1 MNSNLIRLTKTV
13 TVSVWLILCA
23 FNASAAEPIA
33 VDDTYNVIEGGSLTI
48 AAPGFLAND
57 SDPDGDTFQ
66 AVSFDPPLTGV
77 TAFADGRF
85 TYNHDGAEVAS
96 VFFGIIIRDASGLD
110 SVEAEIITIN
120 IDPVDDNTPAVTG
133 IFNGSVTE
141 GNVGDAVVTA
151 SNTISIT
158 DADFHQSPT
167 FATNQSGIYGTV
179 DVTTTPGSW
188 VYTLDQSKV
197 QALDAGETV
206 TDAVELVA
214 SDGTVQIISITITG
228 TNDVATLPSPV
239 VALEETDTTLSTG
252 GTLTITDQDASP
264 ATIVPQSIAKVYGAF
279 SIDAAGVWTY
289 VTNSAT
295 AADVLNDGQT
305 VSEVL
310 NVTTTD
316 GGSAT
321 ITVNI
326 TGTED
331 ISTLTSETKTIVE
344 TDAVIS
350 TNGALVLNDRDAAT
364 ASVTTQTNTSGTY
377 GVFNILASGAWTYT
391 TSSDGAAD
399 TITLGQTKAETFTVS
414 TTDGRSATVNINIT
428 GTNDIG
434 TLTCPVVA
442 LTETDTTLSTGGTL
456 TITDKDATPATIIPA
471 NIITTYANFG
481 IDAAGVWSYVTKSPT
496 AADILN
502 NGEAVREVLNFATT
516 DGGTATI
523 TVNITG
529 TEDISTLTSETKTLV
544 ETDAV
549 ITTDGALALN
559 DKDAATASVTAQTET
574 AGTYGLFNILA
585 SGVWTYATS
594 SDSAADSITLDQTKV
609 ETFNVSTTDGG
620 SATVNINITGTNDV
634 AAITAT
640 DATGDVEEDNILSV
654 SGSLSVTDGD
664 ADQAEFIAQTG
675 IASTYGS
682 FSISTSGDWQ
692 FVLDNASVAVQGLT
706 SKSIAPEESFT
717 VFSNDSSASTTVSI
731 TVNGMG
737 DDPVLA
743 AATIDVPE
751 NADSGAEVLDLL
763 ALTTDKDSDETFT
776 YSILSG
782 TSLPAEFTIDSAT
795 GTLSVSDYAPG
806 EALLD
811 FESATAPNPYILT
824 IQVIDS
830 SEGRVATAPIT
841 INIIDYNYQP
851 GDTLCETYT
860 GTTPNGIVAATDLE
874 STLDRLGLFT
884 PANPCQRVILTGLN
898 YQMDEGNLLSAV
910 IGTDGLGNAVTV
922 PSDVGNINYREALD
936 AKIINDQD
944 QTSDLNFYLVGESI
958 AATGGQLDFKKGAD
972 LKTTGEFEYTPDA
985 GLLAAQANPFIGEFI
1000 YQACDTAIED
1010 FPTGETEADR
1020 CAYGVARIVVKPA
1033 VSDGANVDT
1042 NLQYN
1047 DLSQG
1052 PLELPRAA
1060 LPNVFVVMDN
1070 SADQAS
1076 DILTDQLEGL
1086 YQYDSSGGGTPAG
1099 NAAPVAISDSY
1110 QVNSGTGANATI
1122 TATAGIGGSG
1132 VLGNDYDAECDAL
1145 TVTDTS
1151 SGSNPKYGTLTLNND
1166 GSFTYVHTE
1175 TNNNKKLLSD
1185 QFSYTVSDGTTSSA
1199 EVTVTISMISGTTP
1213 VLTDSGNT
1221 CTPGGTADSGAD
1233 SDTATHLFESI
1244 PGGTQAPTEADLPGQ
1259 GLWRLRNSDFNK
1271 VYYNP
1276 AVLYEPWSGSRVNNQ
1291 PFEFREFSGTTMTGF
1306 DEIYTE
1312 KGEVTLSNAPDLA
1325 KYYIWN
1331 QSSAYEGVGTD
1342 GNDDDVVDINEQGK
1356 LIEIVTGVVLPPK
1369 AITRTDCAADPCTYE
1384 EELKNFANYYTYA
1397 RTRLN
1402 TFKGALSS
1410 VVASAENMNV
1420 GFGGFQGQSNNVPLE
1435 LMLESPFAGAKKI
1448 LLDNMLSMKTPSSAS
1463 AAYAALDK
1471 VGSYYEG
1478 DNSNSIISG
1487 ISGSPITYSC
1497 QQNFALWVSGG
1508 VAGTKAFNPGAGVSD
1523 ENVDGDLLFAGNV
1536 SSITPVP
1543 VAGTGTNIGTL
1554 TLVDSGRWSYVLDDA
1569 KYAAAYPLGL
1579 GDGQVVF
1586 DNFTVSDG
1594 TYSKTVNVAITGVLN
1609 GADIVVPTPQEG
1621 GGTVAGNTDW
1631 DGGRYGDQ
1639 QPVATGNN
1647 ALVSLADI
1655 AMYYYERDLSPLAD
1669 EVPATELDKA
1679 GADASAFGGT
1689 ALDPNMHQHMST
1701 FVVAFGVGVP
1711 DSLGITKEAV
1721 YSQPYTAPFEWTPAV
1736 GGGVLDVATEEG
1748 RLVDLLHAAVNGRG
1762 DYLSAGN
1769 PDGLKLNLENAF
1781 LQFSQAIGTA
1791 SAVSFNSQEIQEGTN
1806 VFRAFY
1812 NIRENTGDLVAQE
1825 LDPVTG
1831 LGDVNWSAAAKLDTR
1846 FDYVT
1851 VPDATGQTDNRQIL
1865 SYNSVIGSGI
1875 AFKAAEMS
1883 TAQTDVLDLGTNDSA
1898 LLADHVNY
1906 LRGDASNERP
1916 SGNLRP
1922 RPAELGRMGDVINS
1936 TPVFYGAPNRER
1948 REAEPFAQLKTTD
1961 GNYESSY
1968 TAFQAKYT
1976 ILPTPIAGESPDPAL
1991 IKRTGMVYVGSND
2004 GMLHGFNANT
2014 GDEVFAYIPELL
2026 ITGAYSQ
2033 RLTQLL
2039 GDDYAHRFTVDLTA
2053 GVNDVYMDLDPTGT
2067 SDPEWLTMLIGGYRA
2082 GAKGYFAL
2090 DITDPT
2096 GSVESTKAITEATAA
2111 DRVLWEFDDTDDS
2124 AAVDAGP
2131 DAAGSL
2137 VGYPRTT
2144 ILAGGTQTVSD
2155 LGYTFSQPTIA
2166 ISNVVLDDTNAETAI
2181 LDGNRWLAAFGN
2193 GYESTSGNAALYIMF
2208 PGGGIDGDWCNPAK
2222 NDIDPLCTDL
2232 TENDFVKIVLE
2243 GRSSTGVPNGLS
2255 QPRVID
2261 TDGNG
2266 TADMIYAGDRFGNLY
2281 RTDIRSADPTDWSKP
2296 ENTVLLFSATH
2307 SYQDPTLGILVEAP
2321 LEQPQPITTQP
2332 IVVPHPQAEG
2342 GGYMVVFTTGSY
2354 IYDGDDTFDATVES
2368 ELRQKGTESIYG
2380 IWDRSFDAITV
2391 EKNALTQRNHRAL
2404 NDPVLGTPVRIF
2416 DPADT
2421 TVIDYGTPDPVTN
2434 ILPRGWYLDFANL
2447 APVGDGVLSLAQTT
2461 PETPRLAQYPG
2472 EKAIRNLQTRGGIV
2486 FVNSVNPK
2494 EFDSCSIQAG
2504 GAANAFCPSQGNLE
2518 CNLGA
2523 IFDTTGDGDVNEEDQ
2538 STLADGS
2545 RYTVASMFF
2554 EGSVPTDS
2562 TFIGDQRVT
2571 QLSDQSLAF
2580 TTTDTND
2587 SSKVGRISWKLL
2599 KSISE

>member
-1 MNSNLIRLTKTV
+1 MDNLFFKYLAKSLICTSMVLFSLGAVAADPIITGGPDVAALTESDVGLSTTGTL
-13 TVSVWLILCA
+13 TVSDADFFNTVNTAKGIAITEGTSQRSNAQLLDMLTLTPNPILIAGTTSAVLTWR
-23 FNASAAEPIA
+23 FASAA
-33 VDDTYNVIEGGSLTI
+33 
-48 AAPGFLAND
+48 
-57 SDPDGDTFQ
+57 
-66 AVSFDPPLTGV
+66 
-77 TAFADGRF
+77 
-85 TYNHDGAEVAS
+85 
-96 VFFGIIIRDASGLD
+96 
-110 SVEAEIITIN
+110 
-120 IDPVDDNTPAVTG
+120 
-133 IFNGSVTE
+133 
-141 GNVGDAVVTA
+141 
-151 SNTISIT
+151 
-158 DADFHQSPT
+158 ADFDYM
-167 FATNQSGIYGTV
+167 N
-179 DVTTTPGSW
+179 
-188 VYTLDQSKV
+188 
-197 QALDAGETV
+197 AGETLELTYTV
-206 TDAVELVA
+206 TAT
-214 SDGTVQIISITITG
+214 DGTTSAAETVTITITG
-228 TNDVATLPSPV
+228 T
-239 VALEETDTTLSTG
+239 
-252 GTLTITDQDASP
+252 
-264 ATIVPQSIAKVYGAF
+264 
-279 SIDAAGVWTY
+279 
-289 VTNSAT
+289 
-295 AADVLNDGQT
+295 
-305 VSEVL
+305 
-310 NVTTTD
+310 
-316 GGSAT
+316 
-321 ITVNI
+321 
-326 TGTED
+326 ED
-331 ISTLTSETKTIVE
+331 MATLTSETKTIVE

-350 TNGALVLNDRDAAT
+350 TNGTLVLNDRDAAT
-364 ASVTTQTNTSGTY
+364 ASVTAQTDTAGTY

-399 TITLGQTKAETFTVS
+399 TISLDQTKTETFTVS
-414 TTDGRSATVNINIT
+414 TTDGRSATVNIDIR

-434 TLTCPVVA
+434 TLTCPVVD
-442 LTETDTTLSTGGTL
+442 LEETDTTLSTGGTL

-471 NIITTYANFG
+471 NIITTYATFG
-481 IDAAGVWSYVTKSPT
+481 IDADGVWSYVTKSPT

-502 NGEAVREVLNFATT
+502 NGQAVTEVLNFVTT

-523 TVNITG
+523 TVNILG
-529 TEDISTLTSETKTLV
+529 TEDISTLTSDTKDIV

-549 ITTDGALALN
+549 ITTNGALVLT
-559 DKDAATASVTAQTET
+559 DKDAATASVTAQPDTP
-574 AGTYGLFNILA
+574 GTYGLFNILA
-585 SGVWTYATS
+585 SGAWTYTTS
-594 SDSAADSITLDQTKV
+594 SDSAADSITLGQTKA
-609 ETFNVSTTDGG
+609 ETFAVSTTDGG
-620 SATVNINITGTNDV
+620 SATVDINITGTNDV
-634 AAITAT
+634 AVITAT

-664 ADQAEFIAQTG
+664 AEQAEFIAQTG
-675 IASTYGS
+675 ITSTYGS

-692 FVLDNASVAVQGLT
+692 FVLDNDNVEVQGLT
-706 SKSIAPEESFT
+706 SKSTAPEESFT

-731 TVNGMG
+731 TVNGLG

-751 NADSGAEVLDLL
+751 NADSGADVLDLL
-763 ALTTDKDSDETFT
+763 ALTTDKDTGEAFT

-795 GTLSVSDYAPG
+795 GILSVSDYAPG
-806 EALLD
+806 EHLLD
-811 FESATAPNPYILT
+811 FESAAAYVLT

-874 STLDRLGLFT
+874 STLDRLDLFT

-910 IGTDGLGNAVTV
+910 IDTDGLGNAVTV

-944 QTSDLNFYLVGESI
+944 QTSDLNFYLVEELI
-958 AATGGQLDFKKGAD
+958 AATGGQVDFKKGAV
-972 LKTTGEFEYTPDA
+972 LKTTGEFEYTPVKT
-985 GLLAAQANPFIGEFI
+985 LLEDLANPFIGEFI

-1010 FPTGETEADR
+1010 FPTGETKADR

-1110 QVNSGTGANATI
+1110 QVNNGTGANATI

-1132 VLGNDYDAECDAL
+1132 VLRNDYDAECDAL

-1175 TNNNKKLLSD
+1175 TKDNKKSLSD
-1185 QFSYTVSDGTTSSA
+1185 QFSYTVSDGTLSSA

-1213 VLTDSGNT
+1213 VLTDTGNT
-1221 CTPGGTADSGAD
+1221 CTPSGAAPAAA
-1233 SDTATHLFESI
+1233 SGTTATHLFESI

-1291 PFEFREFSGTTMTGF
+1291 PFEFREFSGSTITGF
-1306 DEIYTE
+1306 DEAYTE
-1312 KGEVTLSNAPDLA
+1312 KGSVTLSNAPDLA
-1325 KYYIWN
+1325 RYYIWN
-1331 QSSAYEGVGTD
+1331 KLTPYVEVADNPRRFG
-1342 GNDDDVVDINEQGK
+1342 DDVVDIDEQGT
-1356 LIEIVTGVVLPPK
+1356 LIELLDADNDNVVDVGLPPK
-1369 AITRTDCAADPCTYE
+1369 AITRTDCADDPCTYE

-1410 VVASAENMNV
+1410 VVADAENMNV

-1508 VAGTKAFNPGAGVSD
+1508 VAGTKAFNPGNGVSD
-1523 ENVDGDLLFAGNV
+1523 ENVDGELLFAGNV

-1543 VAGTGTNIGTL
+1543 AGAGTNIGTL
-1554 TLVDSGRWSYVLDDA
+1554 TLVDTGSWSYVLNTTKFD
-1569 KYAAAYPLGL
+1569 AAYPLGL
-1579 GDGQVVF
+1579 GNGQVVF
-1586 DNFTVSDG
+1586 DSFTVSDSG
-1594 TYSKTVNVAITGVLN
+1594 DTKTVNVAITGVLN

-1669 EVPATELDKA
+1669 EVPATERDKA
-1679 GADASAFGGT
+1679 GADMSVFGGT

-1711 DSLGITKEAV
+1711 DSLGITNEAV
-1721 YSQPYTAPFEWTPAV
+1721 YSQPYTAPFEWTPPV

-1762 DYLSAGN
+1762 DYLNAAN
-1769 PDGLKLNLENAF
+1769 PDALKLNLENAF

-1791 SAVSFNSQEIQEGTN
+1791 SAVSFNSQEVQEGTS

-1831 LGDVNWSAAAKLDTR
+1831 LGDVTWSAAAKLDTR

-1865 SYNSVIGSGI
+1865 SYNSVTGSGI

-1883 TAQTDVLDLGTNDSA
+1883 MTQTDVLDLGTNDTA

-1948 REAEPFAQLKTTD
+1948 REAEPFAQIKTD
-1961 GNYESSY
+1961 GNYEPSY
-1968 TAFQAKYT
+1968 TAFQTKYT
-1976 ILPTPIAGESPDPAL
+1976 ILPTSIAGTSPDPAL
-1991 IKRTGMVYVGSND
+1991 IRRTGMVYVGSND

-2053 GVNDVYMDLDPTGT
+2053 GVNDIYMDLDPADASG
-2067 SDPEWLTMLIGGYRA
+2067 PEWLTMLIGGYRA

-2137 VGYPRTT
+2137 VDYPRST

-2155 LGYTFSQPTIA
+2155 LGYTYSQPTIA
-2166 ISNVVLDDTNAETAI
+2166 ISNVVLDDTNAETTI

-2307 SYQDPTLGILVEAP
+2307 SYQDPDLGIRVEAP

-2332 IVVPHPQAEG
+2332 IVLPHPQAEG

>member
-23 FNASAAEPIA
+23 FNTHAAAPVA
-33 VDDTYNVIEGGSLTI
+33 VDDTYSVIEGGTLTI

-57 SDPDGDTFQ
+57 FDPDGDTFLAQ
-66 AVSFDPPLTGV
+66 FYSPFLTGV
-77 TAFADGRF
+77 SANVNGGF
-85 TYNHDGAEVAS
+85 TYVHDGAEVAS
-96 VFFGIIIRDASGLD
+96 VFFGIIIRDAGGLD
-110 SVEAEIITIN
+110 SVRAEIITIN
-120 IDPVDDNTPAVTG
+120 IVPVDDNTPVVIGT
-133 IFNGSVTE
+133 FNGSVTE

-151 SNTISIT
+151 SNNISIT

-167 FATNQSGIYGTV
+167 FSNNQSGIYGTV
-179 DVTTTPGSW
+179 DVTTTPGRW

-197 QALDAGETV
+197 QALGAGVTV
-206 TDAVELVA
+206 TDAVKLVA
-214 SDGTVQIISITITG
+214 SDGTEQIISITITG
-228 TNDVATLPSPV
+228 SNDTPVLTVTDLDANEDGAPVNGTSNLVDPDVGDTHTYTATPAPANKGSVSINASTGAYTFDPGADFQSL
-239 VALEETDTTLSTG
+239 AAGATDTVTFDVTV
-252 GTLTITDQDASP
+252 TD
-264 ATIVPQSIAKVYGAF
+264 
-279 SIDAAGVWTY
+279 
-289 VTNSAT
+289 NN
-295 AADVLNDGQT
+295 L
-305 VSEVL
+305 
-310 NVTTTD
+310 
-316 GGSAT
+316 
-321 ITVNI
+321 
-326 TGTED
+326 
-331 ISTLTSETKTIVE
+331 
-344 TDAVIS
+344 
-350 TNGALVLNDRDAAT
+350 
-364 ASVTTQTNTSGTY
+364 
-377 GVFNILASGAWTYT
+377 
-391 TSSDGAAD
+391 AAD
-399 TITLGQTKAETFTVS
+399 TKTV
-414 TTDGRSATVNINIT
+414 TVTIT
-428 GTNDIG
+428 GTNDI
-434 TLTCPVVA
+434 
-442 LTETDTTLSTGGTL
+442 
-456 TITDKDATPATIIPA
+456 
-471 NIITTYANFG
+471 
-481 IDAAGVWSYVTKSPT
+481 
-496 AADILN
+496 
-502 NGEAVREVLNFATT
+502 AV
-516 DGGTATI
+516 
-523 TVNITG
+523 
-529 TEDISTLTSETKTLV
+529 
-544 ETDAV
+544 
-549 ITTDGALALN
+549 
-559 DKDAATASVTAQTET
+559 
-574 AGTYGLFNILA
+574 
-585 SGVWTYATS
+585 
-594 SDSAADSITLDQTKV
+594 
-609 ETFNVSTTDGG
+609 
-620 SATVNINITGTNDV
+620 
-634 AAITAT
+634 ITAT
-640 DATGDVEEDNILSV
+640 DATGDVEEDNVLSV
-654 SGSLSVTDGD
+654 NGSLSITD
-664 ADQAEFIAQTG
+664 ADAGQAEFIAQTG

-682 FSISTSGDWQ
+682 FSISTSGAWQ
-692 FVLDNASVAVQGLT
+692 FNLDNVAVQGLNSNST
-706 SKSIAPEESFT
+706 PPVETFAVS
-717 VFSNDSSASTTVSI
+717 SNDSSASTSVSI
-731 TVNGMG
+731 TVNGVG
-737 DDPVLA
+737 DNPVLPA
-743 AATIDVPE
+743 TTIDVLE
-751 NADSGAEVLDLL
+751 NADSGAEVLNLL
-763 ALTTDKDSDETFT
+763 ALTTDNDTGETFT

-782 TSLPAEFTIDSAT
+782 TSLPAEFAIDSAT
-795 GTLSVSDYAPG
+795 GILSVSDYAPG
-806 EALLD
+806 EELID

-830 SEGRVATAPIT
+830 SEGRAVTAPIT
-841 INIIDYNYQP
+841 INIIDTNDLP

-860 GTTPNGIVAATDLE
+860 GTTSNGIVKATDLE

-884 PANPCQRVILTGLN
+884 PATPCQRVILTALD
-898 YQMDEGNLLSAV
+898 YDMDEGNLLSAV

-936 AKIINDQD
+936 ANIITDQD
-944 QTSDLNFYLVGESI
+944 PTSDLNFYLVSETI
-958 AATGGQLDFKKGAD
+958 AATGGKLEFKKGAV

-985 GLLAAQANPFIGEFI
+985 ALLALQANPFIAEFI
-1000 YQACDTAIED
+1000 YQACDRAIAD
-1010 FPTGETEADR
+1010 FPSGETKADR
-1020 CAYGVARIVVKPA
+1020 CAYGVVRIVVKPPI
-1033 VSDGANVDT
+1033 SDGANVET

-1047 DLSQG
+1047 ALSQG

-1060 LPNVFVVMDN
+1060 APNVFVVMDN

-1086 YQYDSSGGGTPAG
+1086 YQYDSSGGGVTPSG
-1099 NAAPVAISDSY
+1099 NTAPVAISDTY

-1132 VLGNDYDAECDAL
+1132 VLRNDYDAECDSLA
-1145 TVTDTS
+1145 VTQVIT
-1151 SGSNPKYGTLTLNND
+1151 GSNKATQYGTLDLRPD
-1166 GSFTYVHTE
+1166 GSFVYEHTE
-1175 TNNNKKLLSD
+1175 TGNKARFSD
-1185 QFSYTVSDGTTSSA
+1185 SFSYTVSDG
-1199 EVTVTISMISGTTP
+1199 
-1213 VLTDSGNT
+1213 VLTSAIVVVDIEMIRSPGVTPTPTPSGNT
-1221 CTPGGTADSGAD
+1221 CTPGGAAPVAAGGT
-1233 SDTATHLFESI
+1233 TATHIFESI

-1291 PFEFREFSGTTMTGF
+1291 PFEFRKFSGTTITGF
-1306 DEIYTE
+1306 NKAYTE
-1312 KGEVTLSNAPDLA
+1312 QSAVTLSNAPDLA
-1325 KYYIWN
+1325 RYYIWN
-1331 QSSAYEGVGTD
+1331 KSTAYEGVGTD
-1342 GNDDDVVDINEQGK
+1342 GNDDDVVDIDEKGK
-1356 LIEIVTGVVLPPK
+1356 LIEIVSGVVLPPK

-1384 EELKNFANYYTYA
+1384 EELENFANFYTYA

-1410 VVASAENMNV
+1410 VVASAENMHV

-1435 LMLESPFAGAKKI
+1435 LMLESPFAGSKKE
-1448 LLDNMLSMKTPSSAS
+1448 LLDNMLSMNTPSSAS

-1487 ISGSPITYSC
+1487 ISGSPITDSC

-1508 VAGTKAFNPGAGVSD
+1508 VAGTAPFNPGKGVSD
-1523 ENVDGDLLFAGNV
+1523 ENIDGDLLFSVNV

-1543 VAGTGTNIGTL
+1543 VAGAGTNIGTL
-1554 TLVDSGRWSYVLDDA
+1554 TLVDSGSWSYVLDNTKFDD
-1569 KYAAAYPLGL
+1569 AYPLGL

-1594 TYSKTVNVAITGVLN
+1594 VNSKTVNVAITGVFD
-1609 GADIVVPTPQEG
+1609 GTDIVPTPQEG
-1621 GGTVAGNTDW
+1621 GGTVTGNTDW
-1631 DGGRYGDQ
+1631 DGRRYGDQ

-1655 AMYYYERDLSPLAD
+1655 AMYYYERDLSPLAN
-1669 EVPATELDKA
+1669 EVPATARDIA

-1689 ALDPNMHQHMST
+1689 ALDPTMHQHMST

-1711 DSLGITKEAV
+1711 DSLGITKDAV
-1721 YSQPYTAPFEWTPAV
+1721 YGQPYTAPFDWTPAV

-1769 PDGLKLNLENAF
+1769 PDELKANLENAF

-1791 SAVSFNSQEIQEGTN
+1791 SAVSFNSQEVQEGTN

-1831 LGDVNWSAAAKLDTR
+1831 LGDIAWSAAAKLDTR

-1865 SYNSVIGSGI
+1865 SYNSVTGLGI

-1883 TAQTDVLDLGTNDSA
+1883 TTQTDVLDLGTNDTA

-1916 SGNLRP
+1916 IGNLRP
-1922 RPAELGRMGDVINS
+1922 RPPELGRMGDVISS

-1948 REAEPFAQLKTTD
+1948 REKEPFPQLTSGD
-1961 GNYESSY
+1961 GGSY

-1976 ILPTPIAGESPDPAL
+1976 ILPATSAGASPDPAL

-2053 GVNDVYMDLDPTGT
+2053 GVNDIYMDLDPADT
-2067 SDPEWLTMLIGGYRA
+2067 SGPEWLTMLIGGYRA

-2144 ILAGGTQTVSD
+2144 ILAGGTQVVSD
-2155 LGYTFSQPTIA
+2155 LGYTYSQPTIA
-2166 ISNVVLDDTNAETAI
+2166 ISNVVLDDTSDATTKR
-2181 LDGNRWLAAFGN
+2181 DGNRWLAAFGN

-2208 PGGGIDGDWCNPAK
+2208 PDGGTDGDWCNPAK
-2222 NDIDPLCTDL
+2222 SAADPLLCADL

-2266 TADMIYAGDRFGNLY
+2266 TADIIYAGDRFGNLY
-2281 RTDIRSADPTDWSKP
+2281 RTDISSADPTDWSKP
-2296 ENTVLLFSATH
+2296 ANTVLLFSATH
-2307 SYQDPTLGILVEAP
+2307 SYQDTTLGISVVD
-2321 LEQPQPITTQP
+2321 QPQPITTQP
-2332 IVVPHPQAEG
+2332 IVLPHPQAEG

-2354 IYDGDDTFDATVES
+2354 IYDGDDTFDPTVES

-2380 IWDRSFDAITV
+2380 IWDQSFDAITV
-2391 EKNALTQRNHRAL
+2391 EKEALTQRTYRAL
-2404 NDPVLGTPVRIF
+2404 NDPVIGTPVRIF
-2416 DPADT
+2416 DPAET
-2421 TVIDYGTPDPVTN
+2421 KVIDYGTADPVTS
-2434 ILPRGWYLDFANL
+2434 ILPRGWYLDFANR
-2447 APVGDGVLSLAQTT
+2447 APVGDGVLSLAQTA

-2494 EFDSCSIQAG
+2494 EINSCSVEAG
-2504 GAANAFCPSQGNLE
+2504 GAANAFCPSQGNLD

-2523 IFDTTGDGDVNEEDQ
+2523 IFDTNGDGDVNEEDQ

-2571 QLSDQSLAF
+2571 QLSDQTLEF
-2580 TTTDTND
+2580 TKTDTNA

-2599 KSISE
+2599 KDI